1 MKNRWWGSLSWWAK
15 TCWVS
20 AGFVTLMLVVSLA
33 VLRFATADPAGSLPG
48 FTVPLTHALFPLF
61 IVVLLTAFARVHS
74 NLSVRRS
81 GRDGHDG

>member
-1 MKNRWWGSLSWWAK
+1 MKNGWWGSLSWWAK

-20 AGFVTLMLVVSLA
+20 AGFITLMVAVSFA
-33 VLRFATADPAGSLPG
+33 VLRFATADSTGSLPA
-48 FTVPLTHALFPLF
+48 FIVPLTHALFPLF

-81 GRDGHDG
+81 THVKQGG